1 VVLTVASGR
10 AASAPAANVR
20 DLTGTLAVTSAAVP
34 FEPLQGSGQGCF
46 TLHLVDTATGAP
58 VRQAIV
64 DFDIH
69 LADPYVPFA
78 PSVSVQG
85 STDANGNGTYC
96 YYAPRPGTWRISLNS
111 NVTAGQ
117 DDFGNATSNAVTQ
130 TWLLGSPA
138 PAPPSPKVQMDTVA
152 TIAADNAKVGDSV
165 AVHYAITNDGTI
177 EPGQYAFSPRFIGP
191 AAVVSVTSP
200 DATCTLS
207 ADGWLCDFQA
217 RLLPGA
223 SVSVDLV
230 LHVVGPGMIMG
241 HAAWVARPYASPLWA
256 YFFSGGGDVAL
267 TTTARSSD
275 LAIAA
280 INAPRHMRVGARW
293 AARIE
298 IRNLGPDE
306 ALPTPLSL
314 SLHGFRLVAIQG
326 KDVTCTPGLRR
337 CMLPK
342 IAAGSST
349 VLTLSLVAPTP
360 GTDGLTAVVG
370 HGDWDTSLEN
380 NKTTAATAVVPRH
393 R

>member
-10 AASAPAANVR
+10 AANAPAANVR
-20 DLTGTLAVTSAAVP
+20 DLTGTLAVTSATVP

-46 TLHLVDTATGAP
+46 KLHLVDTATGAP
-58 VRQAIV
+58 VQQAIV
-64 DFDIH
+64 FLDIH
-69 LADPYVPFA
+69 LVDPYVPFA

-96 YYAPRPGTWRISLNS
+96 YYAPQPGTWRISLNS
-111 NVTAGQ
+111 NVATGQ
-117 DDFGNATSNAVTQ
+117 GDFGNATSNAVTQ
-130 TWLLGSPA
+130 TWVLGSPA
-138 PAPPSPKVQMDTVA
+138 PAAPLPKVQMDTVA

-165 AVHYAITNDGTI
+165 AVHYAITNNGTI
-177 EPGQYAFSPRFIGP
+177 EPGQYAFSPRVVGP

-230 LHVVGPGMIMG
+230 LQVVGPGAIVG

-256 YFFSGGGDVAL
+256 YFFSSGGEVVL
-267 TTTARSSD
+267 TATTRSSD
-275 LAIAA
+275 LAIVPV
-280 INAPRHMRVGARW
+280 NAPRHMRVGAKW

-306 ALPTPLSL
+306 SLPIPLRL
-314 SLHGFRLVAIQG
+314 NLHGFRLVAIQG
-326 KDVTCTPGLRR
+326 QDVTCTRVLRR

-342 IAAGSST
+342 IAVGSSA

-360 GTDGLTAVVG
+360 GKDGLTAIVG
-370 HGDWDTSLEN
+370 HGDWDTTLEN
-380 NKTTAATAVVPRH
+380 NKTTAATVMVARH